1 MKMFCIVFLLLT
13 PGVCEDDDDD
23 VKYISKR
30 NSGRM
35 TAITWNISFAF
46 KEFIVLSFMSPL
58 FYSALST
65 IELLSF
71 TFELHVFML
80 GDAMMNC

>member
-1 MKMFCIVFLLLT
+1 MKMFCIMFLLLT

-35 TAITWNISFAF
+35 TALDITWNISFTFKAF
-46 KEFIVLSFMSPL
+46 IFLSFMSPL

-65 IELLSF
+65 IVF
-71 TFELHVFML
+71 TFELHVFIL
-80 GDAMMNC
+80 DDAVRNC